1 MLFFKKYEQ
10 YVHTSGKTEQTEKN
24 KKNTSKNIIM
34 NKYMLI
40 HFKI

>member
-24 KKNTSKNIIM
+24 RIKTQV
-34 NKYMLI
+34 
-40 HFKI
+40 KISL